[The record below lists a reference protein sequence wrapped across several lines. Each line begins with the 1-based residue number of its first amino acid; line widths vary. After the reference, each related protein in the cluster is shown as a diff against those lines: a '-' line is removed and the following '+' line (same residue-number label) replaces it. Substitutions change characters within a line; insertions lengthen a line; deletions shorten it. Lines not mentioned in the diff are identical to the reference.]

1 MSNEVMTTNG
11 QLTTPSADNATLM
24 DMRLDSKRYPRLASY
39 PREKAI
45 FEMTKIVT
53 QAHLYKGQNAD
64 PANIQFIATA
74 LVDELQADMDRCGTK
89 YISFAEI
96 SRVVKRAI
104 LQDEMYGISV
114 ASLYKIIIEYVK
126 GEGHRLDKEISDR
139 KLRSQQEEI
148 KNSIIAPMLSVY
160 AVEFAKKK

>member
-24 DMRLDSKRYPRLASY
+24 DMRLDSRKYPRLASY
-39 PREKAI
+39 PRETAI

-89 YISFAEI
+89 HISFAEI

-104 LQDEMYGISV
+104 LQDDMYGISV

-139 KLRSQQEEI
+139 KIRSRQEDI

-160 AVEFAKKK
+160 AVELTKKK